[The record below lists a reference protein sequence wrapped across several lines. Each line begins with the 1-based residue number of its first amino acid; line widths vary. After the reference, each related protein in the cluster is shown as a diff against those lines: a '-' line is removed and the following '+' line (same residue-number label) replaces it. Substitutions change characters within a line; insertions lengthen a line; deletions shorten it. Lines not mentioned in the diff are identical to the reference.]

1 MFFLFRLVMLVMLVQ
16 VLIHTSKPLFCAS
29 LYTLISFLV
38 ALASYHLFWMAV
50 IIALATFMLAWLY
63 FWLLERFDE
72 SLFFWPIMLS
82 GMAILLITPF

>member
-29 LYTLISFLV
+29 LYTLITFLV
-38 ALASYHLFWMAV
+38 ALVFYHVFWTAV
-50 IIALATFMLAWLY
+50 LIALATFMLAWLY

-72 SLFFWPIMLS
+72 SLFFWAIMLS
-82 GMAILLITPF
+82 GMAILLVTPF